1 MKYLNDRITQR
12 IDLGT
17 TPAKGMYKYEVQ
29 VYDLGWNAIF
39 VGNYYNY
46 GTRYYTFDI
55 TDICRNRKSTLH
67 TSGSS
72 DYDNDVNIV
81 QQYRI
86 VVTKDNNGNTV
97 TGTTFF
103 VAHIYTYPNLQY
115 GYDPGLSPDNVFFD
129 INTNTKYNVSVLLQ
143 GSSRYRSPESSLP
156 SMYLIPQYPNVGNSQ
171 DLTYYDTMTFGLT
184 LESGSSIQNVIIF
197 GVERGKDY
205 SNQNNWLGQ
214 YDMNINMDSSTLS
227 TTSTTST
234 MSNTGFLGNFE
245 DITLSTTSTTSTMS
259 NTGFLGNF
267 EDITLS
273 TTSTTST
280 MSNTGFLGNFED
292 TNPYTHTFF
301 GSFGKFISDY
311 DTNIPYYDIDVYITW
326 KNGSNGMQYR
336 KVAEI
341 KSCKERYYLLWQ
353 DRYGS
358 YQSQPFKG
366 KMEYS
371 EDFTNE
377 EILSY
382 TGRRRKSNV
391 IIQPK
396 WKLNSGWLKEQLFP
410 FYESIYVSP
419 ILKLYD
425 TKTQHEYDV
434 ILKDTPYV
442 EKKYNNDRKLLSI
455 ELNLEATETQ
465 NIIY

>member
-1 MKYLNDRITQR
+1 MKYLNDRITQQ
-12 IDLGT
+12 IDLGAA
-17 TPAKGMYKYEVQ
+17 PAKGMYKYEVQ
-29 VYDLGWNAIF
+29 VNNLYSAWGTVF
-39 VGNYYNY
+39 VGNYYNN
-46 GTRYYTFDI
+46 GSRYYTFDI

-67 TSGSS
+67 KSGSS
-72 DYDNDVNIV
+72 YYNQDVNII

-86 VVTKDNNGNTV
+86 VVTKDNEGNTV
-97 TGTTFF
+97 TGATLFI
-103 VAHIYTYPNLQY
+103 AHIYTYPNLQY
-115 GYDPGLSPDNVFFD
+115 GYDPGLGPDNVFFD
-129 INTNTKYNVSVLLQ
+129 IVFNPPQYLVSVLLQ
-143 GSSRYRSPESSLP
+143 GTNRSRTPESTKP
-156 SMYLIPQYPNVGNSQ
+156 AMYLIPQYPNVNNSQ
-171 DLTYYDTMTFGLT
+171 DLPYYETMTFGLT
-184 LESGSSIQNVIIF
+184 LECGGSMENVTIFSVKSGDV
-197 GVERGKDY
+197 Y
-205 SNQNNWLGQ
+205 SNQNNWLGSYEMEVNQ
-214 YDMNINMDSSTLS
+214 E
-227 TTSTTST
+227 
-234 MSNTGFLGNFE
+234 FF
-245 DITLSTTSTTSTMS
+245 
-259 NTGFLGNF
+259 
-267 EDITLS
+267 
-273 TTSTTST
+273 
-280 MSNTGFLGNFED
+280 
-292 TNPYTHTFF
+292 THTFF
-301 GSFGKFISDY
+301 GSFGKFIGDV
-311 DTNIPYYDIDVYITW
+311 DQDIPDYDIDVYITW
-326 KNGSNGMQYR
+326 KNGSGVSQYR

-391 IIQPK
+391 TIQPK

-410 FYESIYVSP
+410 FYESIFISP

>member
-12 IDLGT
+12 IDLGSA
-17 TPAKGMYKYEVQ
+17 PAKGMYKYEVQ
-29 VYDLGWNAIF
+29 VFHLGWEPIF
-39 VGNYYNY
+39 VGNYFNN
-46 GTRYYTFDI
+46 GERFYTFDI

-72 DYDNDVNIV
+72 DYDTDINIV
-81 QQYRI
+81 EQYRI
-86 VVTKDNNGNTV
+86 TVTKDNNGNTV
-97 TGTTFF
+97 TGTSFF

-115 GYDPGLSPDNVFFD
+115 GYDPNLIPDNVFFD
-129 INTNTKYNVSVLLQ
+129 INTSIPQYLVSVLLQ
-143 GSSRYRSPESSLP
+143 GTNKSRSIESTRP
-156 SMYLIPQYPNVGNSQ
+156 SMYLIPQYPNVVDSQ
-171 DLTYYDTMTFGLT
+171 DLIYYITMTFGLT
-184 LESGSSIQNVIIF
+184 IETGSAIQNVTIF
-197 GVERGKDY
+197 SVERGKAY
-205 SNQNNWLGQ
+205 SNQNNWLGH
-214 YDMNINMDSSTLS
+214 YDMSHLN
-227 TTSTTST
+227 
-234 MSNTGFLGNFE
+234 E
-245 DITLSTTSTTSTMS
+245 
-259 NTGFLGNF
+259 
-267 EDITLS
+267 E
-273 TTSTTST
+273 
-280 MSNTGFLGNFED
+280 
-292 TNPYTHTFF
+292 YCTHTFF
-301 GSFGKFISDY
+301 SSFGKFIEDV
-311 DTNIPYYDIDVYITW
+311 DQNIPDYDIDVYITW
-326 KNGSNGMQYR
+326 KNGAGTSQYR

-371 EDFTNE
+371 EDITNE

-391 IIQPK
+391 IVQPK

-442 EKKYNNDRKLLSI
+442 EKKYHNDKKLLSI

>member
-17 TPAKGMYKYEVQ
+17 TQTKGMYKYEIQ
-29 VYDLGWNAIF
+29 VFSLQDHTWRTIF
-39 VGNYYNY
+39 VGNYFNS

-55 TDICRNRKSTLH
+55 TDICRNRQSTLH
-67 TSGSS
+67 TNGSS
-72 DYDNDVNIV
+72 NFERDVNIV

-86 VVTKDNNGNTV
+86 VVTTGNGQTV
-97 TGTTFF
+97 TGTLFT

-115 GYDPGLSPDNVFFD
+115 EYDPDLNPDMVFFD
-129 INTNTKYNVSVLLQ
+129 INTNTNYYVSVLLQ
-143 GSSRYRSPESSLP
+143 GINRYRTPDFSRP
-156 SMYLIPQYPNVGNSQ
+156 SMYLIPQYPNVNTSQ
-171 DLTYYDTMTFGLT
+171 DLPTYKTMTFGLT
-184 LESGSSIQNVIIF
+184 LECGDSIQDATIF
-197 GVERGKDY
+197 SIERGDDY
-205 SNQNNWLGQ
+205 TNQNYWLGR
-214 YDMNINMDSSTLS
+214 YDLHINL
-227 TTSTTST
+227 
-234 MSNTGFLGNFE
+234 E
-245 DITLSTTSTTSTMS
+245 A
-259 NTGFLGNF
+259 
-267 EDITLS
+267 
-273 TTSTTST
+273 
-280 MSNTGFLGNFED
+280 
-292 TNPYTHTFF
+292 YTHTFF
-301 GSFGKFISDY
+301 GSFGKFIEDQ
-311 DTNIPYYDIDVYITW
+311 DPDIPQYNIDVYITW
-326 KNGSNGMQYR
+326 QDGSNVKQYR

-341 KSCKERYYLLWQ
+341 NSCKERYYLLWQ

-371 EDFTNE
+371 EDITNE

-391 IIQPK
+391 VVQPK

-425 TKTQHEYDV
+425 TKTGHEYDV

-442 EKKYNNDRKLLSI
+442 EKKYLNDKKLLSI

>member
-12 IDLGT
+12 IDLGAA
-17 TPAKGMYKYEVQ
+17 PAKGMYKYEVQ
-29 VYDLGWNAIF
+29 VYDMYYSTWNTIF
-39 VGNYYNY
+39 VGNYFNN
-46 GTRYYTFDI
+46 GERFYTFDI

-67 TSGSS
+67 TSGST
-72 DYDNDVNIV
+72 DIDIDVNIV
-81 QQYRI
+81 EQYRI
-86 VVTKDNNGNTV
+86 TVTKDNNGTTV
-97 TGTTFF
+97 SGSPFF

-115 GYDPGLSPDNVFFD
+115 GYDPGLGPDNVFFD
-129 INTNTKYNVSVLLQ
+129 INTRIPQYLVSVLLE
-143 GSSRYRSPESSLP
+143 GTNKSRTPASTKP
-156 SMYLIPQYPNVGNSQ
+156 SMYLIPQYPNVDNSQ
-171 DLTYYDTMTFGLT
+171 DLRYYNTMTFGLSIET
-184 LESGSSIQNVIIF
+184 GSAIQDIKIIS
-197 GVERGKDY
+197 VERGKDY

-214 YDMNINMDSSTLS
+214 YDMSHLNV
-227 TTSTTST
+227 
-234 MSNTGFLGNFE
+234 E
-245 DITLSTTSTTSTMS
+245 Y
-259 NTGFLGNF
+259 
-267 EDITLS
+267 
-273 TTSTTST
+273 
-280 MSNTGFLGNFED
+280 
-292 TNPYTHTFF
+292 YTHTFF
-301 GSFGKFISDY
+301 GSFGKFIDGG
-311 DTNIPYYDIDVYITW
+311 NPRIPSYDIDVYITW
-326 KNGSNGMQYR
+326 KNSSDVSQYR

-371 EDFTNE
+371 EDITNE

-391 IIQPK
+391 VIQPK

-410 FYESIYVSP
+410 LYESIYVSP

-425 TKTQHEYDV
+425 TKTGHEYDV

-442 EKKYNNDRKLLSI
+442 EKKYLNDKKLLSI